1 MGDIG
6 THAFNLAE
14 YISGLKVVKLCADVN
29 TIVEGRKLDDD
40 EIIKT
45 ISEIEKS
52 INWFDVIE
60 DAINSVIG
68 ERESK

>member
-1 MGDIG
+1 MRKDKIIYSLSIIDIQ
-6 THAFNLAE
+6 NVSNEIL
-14 YISGLKVVKLCADVN
+14 
-29 TIVEGRKLDDD
+29 GRKLDED

>member
-1 MGDIG
+1 MRKDKIIYSLSIIDIQ
-6 THAFNLAE
+6 NVSNEIL
-14 YISGLKVVKLCADVN
+14 
-29 TIVEGRKLDDD
+29 GRKLDDD

-60 DAINSVIG
+60 DAIISVINMK
-68 ERESK
+68 ESE

>member
-1 MGDIG
+1 MRKDKIIYSLSIIDIQNVSNEI
-6 THAFNLAE
+6 F
-14 YISGLKVVKLCADVN
+14 
-29 TIVEGRKLDDD
+29 GRKLDDD

-68 ERESK
+68 ER